1 MNLIAYGSANII
13 LNGNPSKTFFVA
25 KYNKYT
31 NFGLQRIRL
40 SYTGQRKLDFAD
52 ETIMEFKIDRHAD
65 LLHDTYLVVTMPDIW
80 SSIHWKRSSPQS
92 YIPYEFRWVDNFA
105 CAMIK
110 SITVRSGGNIIS
122 QYSGEY
128 LYCMRERAHTSK

>member
-1 MNLIAYGSANII
+1 MGGGLMNLIAYGSANII

-40 SYTGQRKLDFAD
+40 DYRGQRNLDFAD

-65 LLHDTYLVVTMPDIW
+65 LLHDTYLAVTMPDIW
-80 SSIHWKRSSPQS
+80 SSIYGNYSTKEMV
-92 YIPYEFRWVDNFA
+92 PYEFRWVENFA

-110 SITVRSGGNIIS
+110 
-122 QYSGEY
+122 
-128 LYCMRERAHTSK
+128 